1 MKLIKLTF
9 AIALMIM
16 SLGVMAQDK
25 PQPSPAGSASTK
37 VGLTN
42 VEINY
47 YRPQMKGRKIFG
59 EGEGFLQSY
68 GKLWRAGANQGTT
81 IKFSTAVKVGGKDL
95 AAGEYLFLATP
106 GKSDWT
112 VMFYTD
118 PSIGGYLSKMEDS
131 KIAAKFSVKGA
142 KLGDTVE
149 TLTYNI
155 TDISKDSK
163 SANIQL
169 SWENTSVKVP
179 LSVTF

>member
-16 SLGVMAQDK
+16 SLGVMAQT

-37 VGLTN
+37 VGLTD

-47 YRPQMKGRKIFG
+47 FRPQMKGRKVFG
-59 EGEGFLQSY
+59 EGEGFLQAY
-68 GKLWRAGANQGTT
+68 GKLWRAGATGGTK

-106 GKSDWT
+106 GKTDWE
-112 VMFYTD
+112 VIFYTD
-118 PSIGGYLSKMEDS
+118 VSIGGYLAKMEDS
-131 KIAAKFSVKGA
+131 KIAAKFVVKGE
-142 KLGDTVE
+142 KLANTVQ

-155 TDISKDSK
+155 TDISSDSK
-163 SANIQL
+163 SANIEL
-169 SWENTSVKVP
+169 AWENTSVKVP
-179 LSVTF
+179 LAVTF